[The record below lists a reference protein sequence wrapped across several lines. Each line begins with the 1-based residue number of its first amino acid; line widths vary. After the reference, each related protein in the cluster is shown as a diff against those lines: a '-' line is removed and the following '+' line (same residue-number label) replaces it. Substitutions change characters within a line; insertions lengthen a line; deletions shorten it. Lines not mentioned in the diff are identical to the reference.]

1 MASASSSEATSNDPL
16 TLLLNGREPSV
27 APVAPVY
34 EGLGP
39 LEFHRMELRWQKWR
53 ARLEAAGVEALP
65 VDYGTYFDLEL
76 EIHRDILEGPYPR
89 PTWLALPWNATPEE
103 VEGCSVARR
112 GGELFWVEA
121 EGEESWMAPNREAHE
136 EAFVADRSH
145 HFARLWE
152 RGREESEVTAREE
165 SPAGGGEPS
174 SEEAEAALVSARYE
188 GALVSARYE
197 MARALLGRY
206 PDELPLYL
214 SESSPYNSLL
224 GRFGFQG
231 MMYGLTE
238 RREEMHRVL
247 ESWVPRP
254 SARAEAER
262 KLGVGIVFVEECL
275 ASADVISPQMYLE
288 FCFPYTKRML
298 EFYEERGFR
307 TVLYFSGNLMP
318 LLKHLRELP
327 FTALS
332 FEEDRK
338 GYGIDLAEVRR
349 VMGPERV
356 LFGNADAPFVESAS
370 DEDLLAEVRR
380 QLAVGGAEG
389 NFVVSIGSP
398 FTPKTSLERVR
409 LFCESTRLGA
419 VS

>member
-1 MASASSSEATSNDPL
+1 MASSLNSEATSNDPL

-53 ARLEAAGVEALP
+53 ARLEEAGVEALP

-76 EIHRDILEGPYPR
+76 EIHTDILEGPYPR
-89 PTWLALPWNATPEE
+89 PTWLALPRNATPEE

-112 GGELFWVEA
+112 GGELFWVDA
-121 EGEESWMAPNREAHE
+121 EGQESWMAPNREAHL
-136 EAFVADRSH
+136 EAFVSDRSH

-152 RGREESEVTAREE
+152 RGREGSEVTAGAE
-165 SPAGGGEPS
+165 PAPGGGEPS
-174 SEEAEAALVSARYE
+174 PEETEVALAS
-188 GALVSARYE
+188 GRYE

-206 PDELPLYL
+206 PDELPLYV

-238 RREEMHRVL
+238 RPEEMHRVL
-247 ESWVPRP
+247 ESWAPRA
-254 SARAEAER
+254 SARVEAER

-298 EFYEERGFR
+298 EFYEGRGFR

-318 LLKHLRELP
+318 LLEHLRELP

-338 GYGIDLAEVRR
+338 GYGIDLGEVRR

-356 LFGNADAPFVESAS
+356 LFGNIDAPLVESAS
-370 DEDLLAEVRR
+370 DGELLAEVRR
-380 QLAVGGAEG
+380 QLSVGGARG

-398 FTPKTSLERVR
+398 FTPRTSLERVR
-409 LFCESTRLGA
+409 LFCESTRL
-419 VS
+419 V